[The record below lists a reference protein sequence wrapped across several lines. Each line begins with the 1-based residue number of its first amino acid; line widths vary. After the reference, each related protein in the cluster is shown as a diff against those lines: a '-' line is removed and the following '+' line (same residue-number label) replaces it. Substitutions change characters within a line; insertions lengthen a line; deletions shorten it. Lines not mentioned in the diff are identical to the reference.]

1 MLKKITVED
10 RREMLVAEL
19 RKMGRDCWTK
29 GAHAVPTTQAQA
41 LREGEPFCA
50 LGHICRLWSDQIN
63 WGEHP
68 AQAWRQAARLVGFDD
83 PPVIWVPNDTS
94 KSPQEVADKLEK
106 LFAGLPV
113 AG

>member
-19 RKMGRDCWTK
+19 RKMEGDPA
-29 GAHAVPTTQAQA
+29 GMVPNTLHEMQTVP
-41 LREGEPFCA
+41 LCT
-50 LGHICRLWSDQIN
+50 LGIIHRLWP
-63 WGEHP
+63 EHIDWSHSVNQRY
-68 AQAWRQAARLVGFDD
+68 ADAAALVGARLGDVGAIVMGHDCSD
-83 PPVIWVPNDTS
+83 SYP
-94 KSPQEVADKLEK
+94 EVADKLEK